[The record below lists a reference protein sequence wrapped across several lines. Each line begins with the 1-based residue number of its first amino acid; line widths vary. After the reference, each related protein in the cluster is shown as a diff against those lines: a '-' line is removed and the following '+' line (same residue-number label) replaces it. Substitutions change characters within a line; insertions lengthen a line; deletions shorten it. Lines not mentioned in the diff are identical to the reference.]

1 MQDVDLILN
10 AINTLKDANKE
21 SHDAIV
27 KGINL
32 TLDASA
38 YVADQKLTAINNHLA
53 KLNGTVAEL
62 QKESDK
68 RKIAVEDFR
77 NLEKKF
83 YWPKKNW
90 VYVLLS
96 AILFNV
102 VITFLYDVGL
112 LKGTM
117 QWIADKII
125 NKIF

>member
-38 YVADQKLTAINNHLA
+38 YVSDQKLTAINNHLA

-62 QKESDK
+62 QRESDK
-68 RKIAVEDFR
+68 RRKAVEDFR
-77 NLEKKF
+77 ELEKKF

-90 VYVLLS
+90 IYVLLS

-102 VITFLYDVGL
+102 VVIFLYDVGL
-112 LKGTM
+112 LRGTV
-117 QWIADKII
+117 QWIAEKII